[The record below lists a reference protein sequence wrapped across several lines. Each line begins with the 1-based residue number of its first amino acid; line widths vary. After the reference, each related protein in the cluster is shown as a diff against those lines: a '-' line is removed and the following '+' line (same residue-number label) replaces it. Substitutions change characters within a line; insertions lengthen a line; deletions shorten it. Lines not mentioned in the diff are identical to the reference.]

1 MKLNKTVTTAT
12 IAVAF
17 FVGMTAPVIVNADTV
32 IQQRHAVPYNPAQA
46 AGLSK
51 APWTQVH
58 AHSTANKRATMQNT
72 WSWLSRTYMDANYT
86 HLVGWNYETGRAESW
101 EVMPKGGAFDM
112 GGIDNWEGWGSV
124 EFNENIPNAAA
135 FRETY
140 QVYIDTL
147 RQLADEINVSYDL
160 DDGTNIGIV
169 SHKHSSEVGRGS
181 DHIDPQLFLAEWG
194 VSQDQFKLDL
204 KTGKAFSGA
213 FDDSNVKKPAPKPN
227 PAPKPY
233 PSAKDSAAI
242 KAFKKYNHAYYVSKT
257 VTVDK
262 IAYVN
267 GMWQMYSNELAG
279 GKDGNWTANGVP
291 LSMVDNTTRGN
302 VLPTKVGDKVKVS
315 VPFNYGTVDHYDAAS
330 NGVGIVMGSYGLIW
344 FNADQLFKM

>member
-1 MKLNKTVTTAT
+1 MKLNTTIKTAT
-12 IAVAF
+12 VSVAF
-17 FVGMTAPVIVNADTV
+17 FVALGTPFASAATV

-51 APWTQVH
+51 APWTQLH
-58 AHSTANKRATMQNT
+58 AHSTANETATMQNT
-72 WSWLSRTYMDANYT
+72 WAWLSRTYNDANYT

-112 GGIDNWEGWGSV
+112 GGIDNWEGWASV

-181 DHIDPQLFLAEWG
+181 DHIDPHLFLAKWG
-194 VSQDQFKLDL
+194 VSEAQFKLDL

-213 FDDSNVKKPAPKPN
+213 FNDKLIPDKETKPAPKP
-227 PAPKPY
+227 KPTT
-233 PSAKDSAAI
+233 KDSKSI
-242 KAFKKYNHAYYVSKT
+242 QAFKKHSNAYYVSKT

-262 IAYVN
+262 IAYVS
-267 GMWQMYSNELAG
+267 GMWQMYSNDLAG
-279 GKDGNWTANGVP
+279 GKNGDWTNNGVP
-291 LSMVDNTTRGN
+291 LSMVDNTSRGN
-302 VLPTKVGDKVKVS
+302 VLPTKVGDKVKVAI
-315 VPFNYGTVDHYDAAS
+315 PFNYGTVDHYDATS
-330 NGVGIVMGSYGLIW
+330 NGVGIVMGAYGLIW
-344 FNADQLFKM
+344 FNADQVFKM